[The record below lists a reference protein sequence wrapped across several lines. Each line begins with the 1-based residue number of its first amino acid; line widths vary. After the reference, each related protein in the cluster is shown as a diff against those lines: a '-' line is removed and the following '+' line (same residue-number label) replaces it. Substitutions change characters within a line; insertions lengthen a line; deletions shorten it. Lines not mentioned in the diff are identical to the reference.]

1 MLVGDFTAFIKLG
14 TADLLRLFKPSTMLP
29 VSNSPFLQPL
39 GRTTL
44 LCIYLE
50 TSAVQE
56 KPSVNAREIKEEKKK
71 REKSWTL
78 LASRELIILVKPR
91 Y

>member
-1 MLVGDFTAFIKLG
+1 MTYGGSVLVGDFTAFIKLG

-29 VSNSPFLQPL
+29 VSNSQFLQPL
-39 GRTTL
+39 GRTAL

-50 TSAVQE
+50 KLTVQE
-56 KPSVNAREIKEEKKK
+56 KPSVNAREKK
-71 REKSWTL
+71 KSWTL
-78 LASRELIILVKPR
+78 LAIRELIILVKPR